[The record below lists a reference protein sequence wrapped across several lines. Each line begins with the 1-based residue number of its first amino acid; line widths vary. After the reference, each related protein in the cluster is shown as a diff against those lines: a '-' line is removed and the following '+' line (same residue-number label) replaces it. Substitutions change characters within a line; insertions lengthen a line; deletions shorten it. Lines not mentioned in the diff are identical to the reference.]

1 MAICRPNP
9 VAPPVTI
16 ATLPRHPLP
25 IGNGRGSS
33 SAVPLASGASYSHE
47 GRWPKPKGGDGMKT
61 EGTGRSGAGQG
72 AVVNSVNTER
82 VTVNRPVTPLQFT
95 VYCFPFTQLYLNS
108 MLRKY
113 GGWLLLGVAGAFA
126 WGMLALHRGET
137 ISAAWLVLAAVG
149 TYLLGFRFYS
159 RFLADRV
166 FDVNDR
172 RATPAER
179 LSNGRDFVPTQRWV
193 LFGHHFAA
201 IAGAGPLVG
210 PVLAAQFGYLP
221 GVLWIV
227 FGVVLG
233 GAVQDFVILFGS
245 MRRDGKS
252 LGQMAKEET
261 GPVTGL
267 LAMVAVLAIMVILL
281 AVLALVVV
289 NALKDSPWGVFTIL
303 CTIPIAILMG
313 FWMKIWRPGRTLE
326 ASLVGVVLLLAA
338 LVAGRYVAQSE
349 SLAPYFTYSGLQ
361 IAYGMIAYGFIASV
375 LPVWMLLCPR
385 DYLSTFMKIGT
396 ILLLALG
403 ILLVLPPLKLPAI
416 TRFVDGTG
424 PVFAGKLFPFAF
436 ITIACG
442 AISGFHALVASGT
455 TPKMLMRESDA
466 RLIGYG
472 GMLMESFV
480 AVMALCAAALLDPGI
495 YFAINA
501 PLATLGGSVHS
512 AVEVIRQWG
521 FTVTPEQIEGLA
533 ASVGEKTL
541 LGRTGGAPSLAVGMA
556 HIFSNA
562 FGAGL
567 TALWYHFA
575 IMFEA
580 LFILTTVDTGTRV
593 GRFMLQEL
601 AGHLWHPLGRTSWYP
616 STVLASA
623 LVVAAWGYFLV
634 QGVLDPLGGIN
645 SLWPLFGISNQLLAS
660 VALCVGT
667 TLIIKRGKAR
677 HAWVTLLPLAWVLI
691 ATFTAGWQKVFADDP
706 RLGFL
711 SHASSIA
718 EQVAAG
724 QMEGARGARL
734 IFNDRLDAVVTLSF
748 MIVTLLV
755 VLASA
760 REWVLVLTRRK
771 PAHAK
776 ESPFVETAYAG

>member
-1 MAICRPNP
+1 M
-9 VAPPVTI
+9 
-16 ATLPRHPLP
+16 LPRLTWAA
-25 IGNGRGSS
+25 I
-33 SAVPLASGASYSHE
+33 AL
-47 GRWPKPKGGDGMKT
+47 
-61 EGTGRSGAGQG
+61 
-72 AVVNSVNTER
+72 
-82 VTVNRPVTPLQFT
+82 
-95 VYCFPFTQLYLNS
+95 
-108 MLRKY
+108 
-113 GGWLLLGVAGAFA
+113 AGAA
-126 WGMLALHRGET
+126 GWAVLALHRGET

-149 TYLLGFRFYS
+149 TYLVAYRFYS
-159 RFLADRV
+159 RFLATRV
-166 FDVNDR
+166 FELNDR

-179 LSNGRDFVPTQRWV
+179 LGNGRDFVPTSRWV
-193 LFGHHFAA
+193 LYGHHFAA

-221 GVLWIV
+221 GTIWIV

-233 GAVQDFVILFGS
+233 GAVQDFIILFGS

-313 FWMKIWRPGRTLE
+313 YWMKVWRPGRTLE
-326 ASLVGVVLLLAA
+326 ASAIGVVLLMFA
-338 LVAGRYVAQSE
+338 LVGGRYVAE
-349 SLAPYFTYSGLQ
+349 SPVLAPWFTHSGLT

-403 ILLVLPPLKLPAI
+403 ILLVLPPLRMPAVTSFI
-416 TRFVDGTG
+416 DGSG

-455 TPKMLMRESDA
+455 TPKMLTRESDA

-480 AVMALCAAALLDPGI
+480 AVMAMCAAAVLEPGV
-495 YFAINA
+495 YFAINV
-501 PLATLGGSVHS
+501 PLATLGGSVES
-512 AVEVIRQWG
+512 AAEVIRTWG
-521 FTVTPEQIEGLA
+521 FSVTAQQMNDLA
-533 ASVGEKTL
+533 AAVGEKSL
-541 LGRTGGAPSLAVGMA
+541 LARTGGAPSLAVGMA
-556 HIFSNA
+556 YIFSGA
-562 FGAGL
+562 FGQGL
-567 TALWYHFA
+567 MSLWYHFA

-580 LFILTTVDTGTRV
+580 LFILTTIDTGTRV

-601 AGHLWHPLGRTSWYP
+601 AGHAWEPLGRTSWYP

-623 LVVAAWGYFLV
+623 LVVAGWGYFLV

-667 TLIIKRGKAR
+667 TLLIKAGKAR
-677 HAWVTLLPLAWVLI
+677 YAWATLLPLAGVL
-691 ATFTAGWQKVFADDP
+691 TVTLTAGWQKVFADDP

-711 SHASSIA
+711 AHAALTA

-724 QMEGARGARL
+724 TMEAARGARL
-734 IFNDRLDAVVTLSF
+734 IFNDRLDAVVAIAF
-748 MIVTLLV
+748 MVVTLLV

-760 REWVLVLTRRK
+760 REWILVLTRRR
-771 PAHAK
+771 PAVVK
-776 ESPFVETAYAG
+776 ESPYVETAYAG

>member
-1 MAICRPNP
+1 MLVKRLGWLV
-9 VAPPVTI
+9 VA
-16 ATLPRHPLP
+16 
-25 IGNGRGSS
+25 
-33 SAVPLASGASYSHE
+33 LA
-47 GRWPKPKGGDGMKT
+47 
-61 EGTGRSGAGQG
+61 G
-72 AVVNSVNTER
+72 AV
-82 VTVNRPVTPLQFT
+82 
-95 VYCFPFTQLYLNS
+95 
-108 MLRKY
+108 
-113 GGWLLLGVAGAFA
+113 A
-126 WGMLALHRGET
+126 WAVLALHRGET
-137 ISAAWLVLAAVG
+137 INAAWVVLAAVG
-149 TYLLGFRFYS
+149 TYLLAYRFYS
-159 RFLADRV
+159 RFLAIRV
-166 FDVNDR
+166 LGVNDR

-179 LSNGRDFVPTQRWV
+179 LANGRDFVPTSRWV

-221 GVLWIV
+221 GTIWLV

-233 GAVQDFVILFGS
+233 GAVQDFIILFGS

-303 CTIPIAILMG
+303 CTIPIAVLMG
-313 FWMKIWRPGRTLE
+313 FWMKVWRPGRTLE
-326 ASLVGVVLLLAA
+326 ASVLGVALLLIA
-338 LVAGRYVAQSE
+338 LVAGRYVAE
-349 SLAPYFTYSGLQ
+349 SPAVAPYFTYSGLT
-361 IAYGMIAYGFIASV
+361 IAYGMIAYGFLASV

-396 ILLLALG
+396 ILLLAVG
-403 ILLVLPPLKLPAI
+403 ILLVLPPLKLPAV
-416 TRFVDGTG
+416 TQFVDGTG

-455 TPKMLMRESDA
+455 TPKMLMKESDA

-501 PLATLGGSVHS
+501 PLSTLGGNAQS
-512 AVEVIRQWG
+512 AAEVIRGWG
-521 FTVTPEQIEGLA
+521 FTVTPAQIDALA
-533 ASVGEKTL
+533 ASVGEKSL

-556 HIFSNA
+556 HIFSSA
-562 FGAGL
+562 FGQGL
-567 TALWYHFA
+567 MALWYHFA

-601 AGHLWHPLGRTSWYP
+601 AGQVWRPLGRTSWYP

-623 LVVAAWGYFLV
+623 FVVAGWGYFLV

-667 TLIIKRGKAR
+667 TLIIKSGKAR
-677 HAWVTLLPLAWVLI
+677 FAWVTLLPLTWLLV
-691 ATFTAGWQKVFADDP
+691 ATLTAGWQKVFADDP

-711 SHASSIA
+711 AHAVSVA
-718 EQVAAG
+718 DGMAAG
-724 QMEGARGARL
+724 AVTATIGTRL
-734 IFNDRLDAVVTLSF
+734 IFNDRLDAAVTILF
-748 MIVTLLV
+748 MVITILV
-755 VLASA
+755 VLSSA
-760 REWVLVLTRRK
+760 REWVLILTRRK
-771 PAHAK
+771 PAQAK
-776 ESPFVETAYAG
+776 ETPFVETAYAS